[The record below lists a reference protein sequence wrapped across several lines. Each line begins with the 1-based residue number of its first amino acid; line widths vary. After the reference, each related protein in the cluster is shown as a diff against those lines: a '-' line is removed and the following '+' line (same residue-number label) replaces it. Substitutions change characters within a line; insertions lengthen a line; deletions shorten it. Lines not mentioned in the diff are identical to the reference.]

1 MLEFF
6 SGVCGVF
13 MLCFLLIVSAV
24 HDYKF
29 EKYGLY
35 DRAYER
41 RKRIREDKEKRKK
54 EKLSTKCEIR

>member
-1 MLEFF
+1 MLEFL
-6 SGVCGVF
+6 SGAYCLF
-13 MLCFLLIVSAV
+13 IFCFIFTVSAV

-54 EKLSTKCEIR
+54 EKLSTGCEKR